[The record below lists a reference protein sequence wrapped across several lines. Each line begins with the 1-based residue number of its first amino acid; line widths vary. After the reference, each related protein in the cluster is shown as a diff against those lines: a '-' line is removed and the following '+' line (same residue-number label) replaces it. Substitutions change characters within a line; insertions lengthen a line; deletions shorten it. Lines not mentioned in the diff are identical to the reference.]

1 MSKMIDITKE
11 KSGVFGHMLADAEKG
26 DRLIY
31 HVGQHCGGVH
41 RRDAAKASDEG
52 QLTLGLFFS
61 EDIMAKFEVDM
72 SKVDEKVARDVAHEI
87 LLFFADIQ
95 DEGVNALEMIVALGI
110 VMEIMIE
117 QDRGQ
122 VAHTRSH

>member
-1 MSKMIDITKE
+1 
-11 KSGVFGHMLADAEKG
+11 
-26 DRLIY
+26 
-31 HVGQHCGGVH
+31 
-41 RRDAAKASDEG
+41 
-52 QLTLGLFFS
+52 
-61 EDIMAKFEVDM
+61 MAKFEVDM
-72 SKVDEKVARDVAHEI
+72 SKVDEKMARDVAHEI

>member
-1 MSKMIDITKE
+1 
-11 KSGVFGHMLADAEKG
+11 
-26 DRLIY
+26 
-31 HVGQHCGGVH
+31 
-41 RRDAAKASDEG
+41 
-52 QLTLGLFFS
+52 
-61 EDIMAKFEVDM
+61 MAKFEVDM
-72 SKVDEKVARDVAHEI
+72 SKVDEKVARDVANEI

>member
-1 MSKMIDITKE
+1 LTQ
-11 KSGVFGHMLADAEKG
+11 F
-26 DRLIY
+26 
-31 HVGQHCGGVH
+31 
-41 RRDAAKASDEG
+41 
-52 QLTLGLFFS
+52 TLGLFFS

-72 SKVDEKVARDVAHEI
+72 GKVDEKVARDVANEI